1 MDSLRVQVV
10 TPEAVKFEG
19 AARQVQLPGVLGE
32 MGVLPHHSPLVTMLD
47 PGRVRVI
54 TAEGVRQ
61 FAVASGF
68 ATIANNQVVCLVDA
82 AVSETD
88 VDLAKVNAR
97 IAVLEQEMA
106 TTPSERARV
115 ELMYMRS
122 QVGLRG

>member
-82 AVSETD
+82 AVSDTE
-88 VDLAKVNAR
+88 VDLTKVSAR
-97 IAVLEQEMA
+97 ITALEQEMA
-106 TTPSERARV
+106 GAASERARL
-115 ELMYMRS
+115 ELAY
-122 QVGLRG
+122 LRAQTNLKG